1 MKATEKSRQILG
13 ESDSRHL
20 AHLCISG
27 EQGKEPNCY
36 LKEIRHLGVQKRT
49 AQDSRRHVK
58 ATRMMTDA
66 KGSGREGSHL
76 TGLGMGMLSEGTQG
90 MKELV

>member
-1 MKATEKSRQILG
+1 MKATEESRQILG

-27 EQGKEPNCY
+27 EQGKGPICY
-36 LKEIRHLGVQKRT
+36 LKKIRHLGVQQRT
-49 AQDSRRHVK
+49 AQDSGRHAK
-58 ATRMMTDA
+58 AIRVMTDA
-66 KGSGREGSHL
+66 KGSGREGSHFI
-76 TGLGMGMLSEGTQG
+76 GLGVGTLSEGTQG